1 MNLRRPHA
9 VVLAAALAAGVLAVV
24 PPAAA
29 DVPGGPTVAQADNSF
44 TSIVWRTYFPYEVGE
59 IVAYHGATYRCLQA
73 HTSLP
78 EWEPDTTP
86 PLWQQM

>member
-9 VVLAAALAAGVLAVV
+9 VVLAAALTAGVLAVV

-29 DVPGGPTVAQADNSF
+29 DVPGPPAPGSGDVAYCATWQ
-44 TSIVWRTYFPYEVGE
+44 IGMRYKVGE
-59 IVAYHGATYRCLQA
+59 LVIHNNATYRCLQA